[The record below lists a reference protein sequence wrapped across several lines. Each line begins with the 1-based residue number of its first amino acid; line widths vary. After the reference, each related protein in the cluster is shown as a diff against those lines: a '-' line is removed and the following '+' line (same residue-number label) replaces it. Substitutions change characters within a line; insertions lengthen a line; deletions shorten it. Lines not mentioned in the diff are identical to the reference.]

1 MRETRIPEY
10 GLGADEPSLRR
21 GRWSFRFAA
30 AAVALLTFSLW
41 LSERYLRYDLN
52 ETQYIMALTLHPDS
66 ARPVLRNVIKRE
78 SGAAD
83 GVVGRH
89 AEALADVEE
98 PDILLARYEEAYVL
112 DQGNWSLVLNY
123 GTRLWAAGQ
132 FADARER
139 FREASVHAPDNA
151 LPRYLEAA
159 ALVMSRPDN
168 PDYAEAM
175 ALIERANV
183 SGHPARFPEPLWHS
197 SIPAGGKW
205 YQEKQRLI
213 IDRCCAPLYR
223 FNAAL
228 VAAARASADEQ
239 TRVQWETWFDTMER
253 MGKNLVGDADT
264 PALSLGAP
272 QAVAGIN
279 LQIDAIDARLWL
291 AELAG
296 EESAPVLSERKGRLL
311 SAKDKLAVFE
321 DTRQTV
327 IQAHERVIL
336 APILYGLTTFLFL
349 LAAWTLGLFI
359 DRIGR
364 SSHRGENAQHPRWAV
379 AGFAGAGASFL
390 LVYSLFTLLQGM
402 RPIAEEYA
410 LMASLLWIVVTFV
423 LLAAAPIY
431 PSLVLPSAR
440 VKLET
445 LGAAPDDKDLSA
457 LVRRARRDAYLS
469 LLRRYLGVLLGVYI
483 AACCVWFVGVRIISG
498 LYPTQVELIATGLR
512 SEELALITELIQLT
526 PGG

>member
-1 MRETRIPEY
+1 MKEIRIPEY

-78 SGAAD
+78 SGTAD
-83 GVVGRH
+83 GVVARH

-98 PDILLARYEEAYVL
+98 PDILLARYAEAYAL
-112 DQGNWSLVLNY
+112 DPGNWSLVLNY
-123 GTRLWAAGQ
+123 GTRLWAAGK

-139 FREASVHAPDNA
+139 FREASVHAADNA

-159 ALVMSRPDN
+159 ALVLSRPEN

-197 SIPAGGKW
+197 SMPAGGKW

-239 TRVQWETWFDTMER
+239 TRVQWETWFDTMEG
-253 MGKNLVGDADT
+253 MGANLVGDADT

-291 AELAG
+291 AEVAG
-296 EESAPVLSERKGRLL
+296 EESDAALSERKGRLL
-311 SAKDKLAVFE
+311 SAKDTLAVFE
-321 DTRQTV
+321 DTRQSV

-336 APILYGLTTFLFL
+336 APILYGLTTFLAL
-349 LAAWTLGLFI
+349 LAGWTLALLI

-364 SSHRGENAQHPRWAV
+364 RSHRGENAEHPQWAV
-379 AGFAGAGASFL
+379 AGFAGAGLAYL
-390 LVYSLFTLLQGM
+390 LVYGLFTMLQGW
-402 RPIAEEYA
+402 RPIAEEPA
-410 LMASLLWIVVTFV
+410 LMASLLWIVVTLGLFV
-423 LLAAAPIY
+423 AAPVY
-431 PSLVLPSAR
+431 PSLVLPPVR
-440 VKLET
+440 GKLEA
-445 LGAAPDDKDLSA
+445 LGAAPDDKELA
-457 LVRRARRDAYLS
+457 GEVRRARRDAYLS
-469 LLRRYLGVLLGVYI
+469 LMRRYMGVLLGVYL
-483 AACCVWFVGVRIISG
+483 AACCVWFVAVRMMTG

-512 SEELALITELIQLT
+512 SEELALITELIQLM